1 MTEPSQSNSTES
13 IALIEVNNL
22 KKTFPG
28 TRGVFSR
35 TRTGDVKAV
44 QNVSFDVNKGETLGL
59 VGESGCGKSTIGRCI
74 LKLEEPTDGTVDF
87 DGKRLNAIN
96 GMDLRNYRRRAQAV
110 FQDPFSS
117 LNPRMTVEQIVGE
130 PLLVHGLEKDTKERR
145 VSASKILDLCGLP
158 RRILDSYP
166 HEMSGGQRQRTGI
179 ARALI
184 LNPDFILCDEAVS
197 ALDVSI
203 QAQIIKLLED
213 LRNEFGLT
221 YLFIAHDLSV
231 VRHISHRV
239 AVMYLGRI
247 VELAEA
253 NELFENPKHPY
264 TQALLSAVP
273 IPDPAV
279 ERTRRLE
286 IIEGEIPSPVNPPS
300 GCVFHP
306 RCPLADDTC
315 RVDVPDTIDLGTGHL
330 VACKKVDQLE
340 LH

>member
-1 MTEPSQSNSTES
+1 
-13 IALIEVNNL
+13 
-22 KKTFPG
+22 
-28 TRGVFSR
+28 
-35 TRTGDVKAV
+35 
-44 QNVSFDVNKGETLGL
+44 
-59 VGESGCGKSTIGRCI
+59 
-74 LKLEEPTDGTVDF
+74 
-87 DGKRLNAIN
+87 
-96 GMDLRNYRRRAQAV
+96 MDLRNYRRRAQAV

-221 YLFIAHDLSV
+221 YLFIAHQLSV

-315 RVDVPDTIDLGTGHL
+315 RVGVPDTIDLGTGHL